1 MILSVVLGRK
11 GLSIILGIV
20 VKSDFGKTVNPPSQ
34 ISIGVSEK
42 EGGNSEKEN
51 GDRCNCA
58 CPQRGDIFLVHL
70 ME

>member
-1 MILSVVLGRK
+1 M
-11 GLSIILGIV
+11 

-58 CPQRGDIFLVHL
+58 CPQKRRYFSCSFNGIIALL
-70 ME
+70 TG